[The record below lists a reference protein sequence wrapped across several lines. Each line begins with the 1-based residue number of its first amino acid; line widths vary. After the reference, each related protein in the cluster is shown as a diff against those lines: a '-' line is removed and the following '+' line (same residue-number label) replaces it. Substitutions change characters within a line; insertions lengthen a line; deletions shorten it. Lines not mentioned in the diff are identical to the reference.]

1 MNDGTNI
8 ASDDIVLKPKFR
20 YWLMKN
26 FLLIT
31 LAIFVFIFSKYIREH
46 ELLKFISGTILV
58 LLIFIIFYRYIS
70 MLLCTKWIITREQ
83 IKIYQGVLSKRIN
96 YIELYRV
103 YDYEEKQS
111 FIQSL
116 INNTNIYIYS
126 GDKSTPELLMNG
138 LKANSDIIQTI
149 RNRVEEQKKE
159 KKEYMN
165 LQTDNDMKRVLLFF
179 SLMLLLGNI
188 KGLAQSIV
196 IDPAMIGT
204 LVYSHQAQQGVLKD
218 IQSEETKIRN
228 FQILIQQKMSQIQ
241 SLQEKTYN
249 YLSTV
254 NAVVKNGKDIIY
266 ASTLA
271 RDIAK
276 YQSEAAKYAVG
287 DPKLLTIIAKTE
299 YELISRSVDLMIYIN
314 NIALQGGEKNL
325 MDNKQRIDLCI
336 HVVNELRRMRGL
348 AYAVCRQMKS
358 AKRAGVLKTL
368 VPGQFKYVNSGKQ
381 KVDNILNGIKWISK
395 GGY

>member
-8 ASDDIVLKPKFR
+8 ASDDIILKPKFR

-149 RNRVEEQKKE
+149 RNRVEEQKK

-196 IDPAMIGT
+196 IDPVMIGT
-204 LVYSHQAQQGVLKD
+204 LVYSHQEQQGVLKD

-228 FQILIQQKMSQIQ
+228 FQILIQQKMNQIQ

>member
-1 MNDGTNI
+1 
-8 ASDDIVLKPKFR
+8 
-20 YWLMKN
+20 
-26 FLLIT
+26 
-31 LAIFVFIFSKYIREH
+31 
-46 ELLKFISGTILV
+46 
-58 LLIFIIFYRYIS
+58 
-70 MLLCTKWIITREQ
+70 
-83 IKIYQGVLSKRIN
+83 
-96 YIELYRV
+96 
-103 YDYEEKQS
+103 
-111 FIQSL
+111 
-116 INNTNIYIYS
+116 
-126 GDKSTPELLMNG
+126 
-138 LKANSDIIQTI
+138 
-149 RNRVEEQKKE
+149 
-159 KKEYMN
+159 MN

-196 IDPAMIGT
+196 IDPVMIGT
-204 LVYSHQAQQGVLKD
+204 LVYSHQEQQGVLKD

-228 FQILIQQKMSQIQ
+228 IQ

>member
-1 MNDGTNI
+1 
-8 ASDDIVLKPKFR
+8 
-20 YWLMKN
+20 
-26 FLLIT
+26 
-31 LAIFVFIFSKYIREH
+31 
-46 ELLKFISGTILV
+46 
-58 LLIFIIFYRYIS
+58 
-70 MLLCTKWIITREQ
+70 
-83 IKIYQGVLSKRIN
+83 
-96 YIELYRV
+96 
-103 YDYEEKQS
+103 
-111 FIQSL
+111 
-116 INNTNIYIYS
+116 
-126 GDKSTPELLMNG
+126 
-138 LKANSDIIQTI
+138 
-149 RNRVEEQKKE
+149 
-159 KKEYMN
+159 MN

-266 ASTLA
+266 ASTL
-271 RDIAK
+271 
-276 YQSEAAKYAVG
+276 
-287 DPKLLTIIAKTE
+287 
-299 YELISRSVDLMIYIN
+299 YIN